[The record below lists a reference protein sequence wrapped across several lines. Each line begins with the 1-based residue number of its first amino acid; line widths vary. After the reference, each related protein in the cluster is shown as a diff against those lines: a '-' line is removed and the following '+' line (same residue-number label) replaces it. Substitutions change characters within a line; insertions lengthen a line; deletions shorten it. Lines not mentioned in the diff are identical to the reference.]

1 MKQRGE
7 LSLNFQQE
15 SLKNPIPFVYKQ
27 YLFKRTSLRMMLAVG
42 FTAF

>member
-15 SLKNPIPFVYKQ
+15 SLKNSIPLFLSRI
-27 YLFKRTSLRMMLAVG
+27 YLKGLHA
-42 FTAF
+42 